1 MTMSADEYE
10 IEVKT
15 TTTHVFLVYYEN
27 EMNF

>member
-15 TTTHVFLVYYEN
+15 TTTHVFLVYYQHQ
-27 EMNF
+27 MNF